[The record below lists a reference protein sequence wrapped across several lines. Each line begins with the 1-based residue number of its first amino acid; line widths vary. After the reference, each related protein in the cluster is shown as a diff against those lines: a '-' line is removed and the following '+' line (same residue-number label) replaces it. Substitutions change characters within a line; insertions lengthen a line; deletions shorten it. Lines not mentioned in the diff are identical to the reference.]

1 MVFYKNGTVIEKNTL
16 VSLNTFTN
24 RETLAKKSIITLNI
38 QTALQNY
45 GWTCV
50 SPCYDKGN
58 LHSLEWA

>member
-50 SPCYDKGN
+50 SPCYDK
-58 LHSLEWA
+58 